1 MPMGDAHWG
10 DAPGRATVRGLE
22 DENSRV
28 KQFIVDL
35 SLDVDKDVL
44 KGDYVKRPVEF
55 YRA

>member
-44 KGDYVKRPVEF
+44 KGDHVKRPVEF